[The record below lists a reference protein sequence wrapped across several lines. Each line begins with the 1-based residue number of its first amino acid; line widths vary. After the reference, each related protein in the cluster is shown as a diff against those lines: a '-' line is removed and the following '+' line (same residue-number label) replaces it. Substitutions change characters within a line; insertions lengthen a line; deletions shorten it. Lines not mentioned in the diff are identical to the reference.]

1 MSHIDLP
8 DEVLRLAENQ
18 VTAGRARSIE
28 DVIRAGVD
36 ALELRDH
43 ERYEEKMEK
52 LREAIDEGDASG
64 VFEGNPFDDVR
75 AKRGL
80 PGPPR

>member
-18 VTAGRARSIE
+18 VAAGRARSIE

-36 ALELRDH
+36 ALELRDQK
-43 ERYEEKMEK
+43 RYEEKMEK

-64 VFEGNPFDDVR
+64 VFEGNPFDHVR

-80 PGPPR
+80 PIPPR